1 MQKWIFSLPLH
12 PSSTIFYNANPFQ
25 NQTLKEE
32 EGVGAR
38 YAGNP
43 EIKGGRARVCLDWLS
58 FGLLG
63 GFGDWF
69 LVT

>member
-12 PSSTIFYNANPFQ
+12 PSSPIFYDANPFQ

-38 YAGNP
+38 DVGNP
-43 EIKGGRARVCLDWLS
+43 EKKGESESVLRMTVIWFIR
-58 FGLLG
+58 
-63 GFGDWF
+63 WF
-69 LVT
+69 L

>member
-38 YAGNP
+38 DVGIAQKKKEG
-43 EIKGGRARVCLDWLS
+43 ERVCA
-58 FGLLG
+58 
-63 GFGDWF
+63 
-69 LVT
+69 